1 MSTSKSSEKRYH
13 HGDLRGA
20 LIASGLKA
28 LKTCGEAELSLRG
41 LARDVGVSP
50 TAVYRHFPDK
60 RALLGALA
68 NEGIARLGA
77 AQQKAFAEAGGGAS
91 GFAATGRAYVRFAL
105 EEPALFRLA
114 FTHGRFAGNPLDSDD
129 LASRLLRENALALT
143 GGDVARATTVAL
155 QAWASA
161 HGLAMLILD
170 GRLPSDNALI
180 DAVLDSRTLFG
191 AQGKS
196 SEASP

>member
-1 MSTSKSSEKRYH
+1 MSTSKASDKRYH

-28 LKTCGEAELSLRG
+28 LETCGEAELSLRG
-41 LARDVGVSP
+41 LAREAGVSA

-60 RALLGALA
+60 RALLAALA
-68 NEGIARLGA
+68 DEGVARLGA
-77 AQQKAFAEAGGGAS
+77 AQQAALSEAGGGAA

-105 EEPALFRLA
+105 AEPALFRLA
-114 FTHGRFAGNPLDSDD
+114 FTHGQFVGNPLDGDD

-143 GGDVARATTVAL
+143 GGDPGRAATVAL

-170 GRLPSDNALI
+170 GRLPPDDGLI
-180 DAVLDSRTLFG
+180 DAVLDTRTLFKP
-191 AQGKS
+191 QGS
-196 SEASP
+196 RSEASP